1 MCGFLTRLC
10 RCKQRVE
17 KPVLLFIKETNI
29 IIKSLQK
36 LLKIRKT
43 IFTYQFVMSF
53 LFYCFTFVLP
63 FIGLQTRFPCSNYLN
78 DSAD

>member
-36 LLKIRKT
+36 LLKIRQKKKSS
-43 IFTYQFVMSF
+43 IFLS
-53 LFYCFTFVLP
+53 LKKK
-63 FIGLQTRFPCSNYLN
+63 
-78 DSAD
+78 